1 MSGVQDTP
9 GAEGP
14 SAAGFEGAVEGPS
27 WTLRR
32 RESAAQ
38 GRALWIGAGPR
49 QAELCAV
56 LNALRPGCCVPV
68 DDLYELPG
76 RVSDAFR
83 APLLV
88 LDGDHCALED
98 IGWIRRLVATGRVAA
113 VVAMGTDPGARVA
126 RTLRTLPGARWAPWP
141 PDLEELKAL
150 LASVDGPN
158 GAGAPRASSGPDVE
172 RSNERRAERSGEPR
186 AERCGEPR
194 AERSGEPR
202 AERDLELVAQPPTG
216 ARSPAAN
223 PHAGAGARSGHES
236 GPDSGHD
243 AASTALSLTIGRD
256 HVAVLADIS
265 QRLELA
271 FLGLRESGCVP
282 DSDLEG
288 PVVEL
293 RRLLRFTRSLAC
305 LAAPPPRGADE
316 FEVTGLIEELLAT
329 LTLRGRKGPRF
340 QPSSGPIGKAAL
352 EFIVRADRAAL
363 TMAFETV
370 LSLARLCS
378 SGGDT
383 VRVTYTPLNGSALS
397 IGIEFPAGPLHD
409 VRPERLLDVAV
420 LRERLPDLD
429 PNELV
434 AAAAILRSQGGGM
447 EVLVPAEGQLAIRMR
462 LPVERST
469 KSAGTA
475 VRPDSARGEGA
486 KPAGRAPRTR
496 VDDPFA

>member
-9 GAEGP
+9 GAEDP

-32 RESAAQ
+32 REAAAE
-38 GRALWIGAGPR
+38 GRALWVGAGPR

-56 LNALRPGCCVPV
+56 LNALRPGCCRPV
-68 DDLYELPG
+68 DDLYELPE
-76 RVSDAFR
+76 RVSDAFH

-88 LDGDHCALED
+88 LDGDHCVLED

-158 GAGAPRASSGPDVE
+158 SAGAPRATSSPRVE
-172 RSNERRAERSGEPR
+172 RGGEPR
-186 AERCGEPR
+186 VEL
-194 AERSGEPR
+194 SG

-223 PHAGAGARSGHES
+223 PHAGAGAPTGH
-236 GPDSGHD
+236 GSGHD
-243 AASTALSLTIGRD
+243 FGHDAGSTTLALTIGRD

-475 VRPDSARGEGA
+475 VRSDSARGEGA